1 MFLYFFLPNNSTMV
15 IRVHTNIITYNDISK
30 ISLLLLEVTFYK
42 HLAFNQIV
50 IKICHDPIKSQQKF
64 KNIMLY
70 KIIP

>member
-1 MFLYFFLPNNSTMV
+1 MV

-42 HLAFNQIV
+42 HLAFNQII
-50 IKICHDPIKSQQKF
+50 IKICYDPIKSQQKF